1 MESLPGR
8 FRELFPITERY
19 VYLNHASVGPLS
31 RPTRD
36 CMARVVDGATFHGP
50 RLADEMDEMLV
61 TARCRAARLVN
72 AQPHQIGFLRNTSE
86 GISVIANGIDW
97 RRGDNIVTAAVEFP
111 SNVYPWRRI
120 ADCCGVELRAAQN
133 HDGSMVD
140 VDELLALI
148 DERTRV
154 VALSWVQFATGQR
167 LDIRH
172 IGKACRERDV
182 LFVVDAIQGL
192 GVLHLDV
199 EKDYVDAFAAG
210 AHKFL
215 LGPKGVS
222 LFYVSDRALR
232 HVRPT
237 VIGWTAVRDYS
248 DYMAHEFE
256 FREGAA
262 RFEGGTVNVAG
273 ICGLGEAI
281 DLMLQ
286 ASPAS
291 IEAHLLSLGSF
302 LVSELEARG
311 YQIAGSRIP
320 SEMSAIVTCR
330 HAHYLAADICR
341 HLDSRNIVTSAR
353 HEGLRIAPH
362 FYNSRADLEF
372 LLEELPQ

>member
-1 MESLPGR
+1 MELLPGR
-8 FRELFPITERY
+8 FRSLFPIAERY
-19 VYLNHASVGPLS
+19 VYLNHASVAPLS

-50 RLADEMDEMLV
+50 RVADEMDEMLA

-72 AQPHQIGFLRNTSE
+72 AKPHQIGFLRNTSE
-86 GISVIANGIDW
+86 ALSAIANGINW
-97 RRGDNIVTAAVEFP
+97 KQGDNIVTAAVEFP
-111 SNVYPWRRI
+111 SNVYPWRRV
-120 ADCCGVELRAAQN
+120 AEGAGVELRAAQN
-133 HDGSMVD
+133 HGSSMVD
-140 VDELLALI
+140 VEELLALM

-167 LDIRH
+167 LDIRR
-172 IGKACRERDV
+172 IGKVCRERDV

-192 GVLHLDV
+192 GVLHMDV

-222 LFYVSDRALR
+222 LLYVSDRALR
-232 HVRPT
+232 QVRPT
-237 VIGWTAVRDYS
+237 VIGWTAVKDYS
-248 DYMAHEFE
+248 DYMAHDFE
-256 FREGAA
+256 FREGAS
-262 RFEGGTVNVAG
+262 RFEGGTANVAG

-286 ASPAS
+286 AGPAA
-291 IEAHLLSLGSF
+291 IEAHLLSLSTF
-302 LVSELEARG
+302 LVSGLEARG
-311 YQIAGSRIP
+311 YQVAGSRVP

-330 HAHYLAADICR
+330 HERHAAAEVCL